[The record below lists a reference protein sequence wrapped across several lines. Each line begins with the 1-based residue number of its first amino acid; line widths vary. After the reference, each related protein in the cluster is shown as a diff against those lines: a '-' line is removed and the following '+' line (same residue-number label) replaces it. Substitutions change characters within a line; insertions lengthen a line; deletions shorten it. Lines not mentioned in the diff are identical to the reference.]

1 MPKKQPAAAPT
12 FQWISNEGG
21 NGEYITIDSQRRFYL
36 SSGTRALFNGAK
48 TLIFGYDF
56 VNKRLVVA
64 KPNIVRAADVVPYNF
79 DKRWYASARHF
90 VKNAGIDL
98 MDLPLRFN
106 YVGKDYADTPA
117 GSHTFQLADYD
128 APDDKF
134 PRAVKL
140 IARRL

>member
-1 MPKKQPAAAPT
+1 MPKRNQPT
-12 FQWISNEGG
+12 ESSFQWISNEGG
-21 NGEYITIDSQRRFYL
+21 NGEYITIDAHRRFYL

-48 TLIFGYDF
+48 SLIVGYDA

-64 KPNIVRAADVVPYNF
+64 KPDLVRAVNVVPYNF

-90 VKNAGIDL
+90 VKNAGIDPS
-98 MDLPLRFN
+98 DLPIRFN
-106 YVGKDYADTPA
+106 YVGKDYADMPA

-134 PRAVKL
+134 PTA
-140 IARRL
+140 